1 MAIGLLFLER
11 SAAARPRRPD
21 PKLLSHCLILINGS
35 RIRMI
40 EIDNELREPAVMI
53 ICSCNVFSD
62 GDVRAL
68 IEAQPPAAGIAQIFR
83 GLGHEPQC
91 GPCARTI
98 RKIMDEA
105 LPTGD
110 RY

>member
-1 MAIGLLFLER
+1 ML
-11 SAAARPRRPD
+11 
-21 PKLLSHCLILINGS
+21 
-35 RIRMI
+35 

-62 GDVRAL
+62 GEVRAL
-68 IEAQPPAAGIAQIFR
+68 MEARPPAAGTAQSLP

-91 GPCARTI
+91 GRCARTI
-98 RKIMDEA
+98 RKIMDEVQ
-105 LPTGD
+105 PTG

>member
-1 MAIGLLFLER
+1 MV
-11 SAAARPRRPD
+11 
-21 PKLLSHCLILINGS
+21 
-35 RIRMI
+35 

-68 IEAQPPAAGIAQIFR
+68 IEERPAVPGTAQIFR
-83 GLGHEPQC
+83 GLGHKPQC
-91 GPCARTI
+91 GRCARTI
-98 RKIMDEA
+98 CTIMAEA
-105 LPTGD
+105 PPTSGD

>member
-1 MAIGLLFLER
+1 VQ
-11 SAAARPRRPD
+11 SD
-21 PKLLSHCLILINGS
+21 PELLSHCLISINGS
-35 RIRMI
+35 RIRML

-68 IEAQPPAAGIAQIFR
+68 IEARPPAPGTAQIFR

-91 GPCARTI
+91 GRCARTI
-98 RKIMDEA
+98 RKIMAEA
-105 LPTGD
+105 PPTSGE